1 MTRNDKQKDIFLEGE
16 GDAWWRRNQ
25 SGESAILDH
34 FDHAILQRVS
44 TPSSVLEIGTADG
57 RRLARI
63 VNELPGPIRALGVD
77 PSSKAVASARDKF
90 PRIDFEVGTA
100 DAIPTEEQFDLVILG
115 FCLYLCDRNLLP
127 AIVAETNR
135 VLKDGGQLIIID
147 FDPPHPRKRTFR
159 HRDGVWSF
167 KMDYSK
173 LFDAFP
179 QYSTSFKSSMSHT
192 DEGYS
197 VDETER
203 VGVWVLNKDNAGGYA
218 HEPD

>member
-1 MTRNDKQKDIFLEGE
+1 MTPEDKQKDIFLEGE

-25 SGESAILDH
+25 NEGSVILDH
-34 FDHAILQRVS
+34 FDRAILQRVS

-63 VNELPGPIRALGVD
+63 INELPGQIRALGVD
-77 PSSKAVASARDKF
+77 PSAEAIGNARERF
-90 PRIDFEVGTA
+90 PLIDFEIGTA
-100 DAIPTEEQFDLVILG
+100 DAIPTQAQFELVILG

-127 AIVAETNR
+127 RIVAETDR
-135 VLKDGGQLIIID
+135 VLEDGGQLVIID
-147 FDPPHPRKRTFR
+147 FDPPHPRKRNFR

-179 QYSTSFKSSMSHT
+179 QYSTSFKSSMSHNG
-192 DEGYS
+192 ES
-197 VDETER
+197 FSIDETER
-203 VGVWVLNKDNAGGYA
+203 VGVWILNKDNSGGYA
-218 HEPD
+218 DEPD